1 MDERLAKAMAED
13 GKLAELVSMAE
24 KEGIKIVVADKGEE
38 TPKAPK
44 IEQLPEEVM
53 ARMIEYKMPPV
64 ITMADYPSGQE
75 SRRKRREIER
85 KTKKGKKLF

>member
-13 GKLAELVSMAE
+13 GKLAKLVSMAE

-38 TPKAPK
+38 TPKPVAPPD
-44 IEQLPEEVM
+44 IDRL
-53 ARMIEYKMPPV
+53 IEYKMAPSFP
-64 ITMADYPSGQE
+64 IIAHQSGQE
-75 SRRKRREIER
+75 KRRQRREIER